1 MSSFAISWLGPVLI
15 AALISYLARNRT
27 WLIHFLTWVFGL
39 PLLLVFVPVLVA
51 IVALHVFGVDLFD

>member
-1 MSSFAISWLGPVLI
+1 VFSFATFWLAPVLV
-15 AALISYLARNRT
+15 AALISYLARDKS

-51 IVALHVFGVDLFD
+51 IVALHVFGVDLLD

>member
-1 MSSFAISWLGPVLI
+1 MFSFAISWLGPILI
-15 AALISYLARNRT
+15 AALISYLARSRR

-51 IVALHVFGVDLFD
+51 IVALHVFGVDLVD